1 MEQEEF
7 VKILQFCQKQ
17 HNIVG
22 GCKLENVLT
31 QAIGDCTSLFVQSQS
46 RQKGQDC
53 AKGRQR
59 EPQEC
64 GVRLI

>member
-17 HNIVG
+17 HKIAC

-31 QAIGDCTSLFVQSQS
+31 QAIGDCTSLSVQSQS
-46 RQKGQDC
+46 RQKG
-53 AKGRQR
+53 
-59 EPQEC
+59 
-64 GVRLI
+64 